1 MNEDLQN
8 EIMKLQREIEREEK
22 KIVNLANKEN
32 NVTVKKSI
40 EKIHSNLRYLSIIVN
55 GSPMDPRE
63 NMKIR
68 GFIGIHFEN
77 LWRIPLPA

>member
-1 MNEDLQN
+1 MNKDLEQ
-8 EIMKLQREIEREEK
+8 EIMKLQREIEREEE

-32 NVTVKKSI
+32 NIAVKKSI
-40 EKIHSNLRYLSIIVN
+40 EKIHSNLKYLSIIVN
-55 GSPMDPRE
+55 GSPMELRE

-68 GFIGIHFEN
+68 EFIGIHFEN